1 MVVVG
6 PLFDFWL
13 SVDFVVIEVVRF
25 LSVVFVA
32 VLFCS
37 RVY

>member
-13 SVDFVVIEVVRF
+13 SVDFVVIEVISF
-25 LSVVFVA
+25 LFVVLLLF
-32 VLFCS
+32 FCS

>member
-13 SVDFVVIEVVRF
+13 SVDFVVIEVISFFVCC
-25 LSVVFVA
+25 LVA
-32 VLFCS
+32 VFGCS